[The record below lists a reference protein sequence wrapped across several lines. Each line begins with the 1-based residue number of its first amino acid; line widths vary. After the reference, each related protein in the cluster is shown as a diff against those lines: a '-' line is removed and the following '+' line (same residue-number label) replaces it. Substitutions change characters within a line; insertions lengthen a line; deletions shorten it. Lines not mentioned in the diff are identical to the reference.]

1 MPLYTEQD
9 IITGCKEHKRV
20 FQEMLYKHYYS
31 LFLKICVRYALNMED
46 AEQLMNDG
54 FLKIFNNIAQ
64 YKNAGSFEGWM
75 KRIVINNCL
84 DYLKSKDTKNALKI
98 SHAVPANE
106 THEVAVQAD
115 VIRSLEF
122 KEMLHLIQR
131 LPATTKTVFNM
142 YVFDGFAH
150 KEISKMLDI
159 SESTSSWHLH
169 HARSLLQGMIK
180 KNNTERVSYE
190 YKRF

>member
-1 MPLYTEQD
+1 
-9 IITGCKEHKRV
+9 
-20 FQEMLYKHYYS
+20 
-31 LFLKICVRYALNMED
+31 
-46 AEQLMNDG
+46 
-54 FLKIFNNIAQ
+54 IFNHIAQ

-75 KRIVINNCL
+75 KRIVVNHCL

-98 SHAVPANE
+98 SHAVPTHE
-106 THEVAVQAD
+106 THEVAVQAE

-122 KEMLHLIQR
+122 KEMLQMIQR

-159 SESTSSWHLH
+159 TESTSSWHLH
-169 HARSLLQGMIK
+169 HARNLLQ
-180 KNNTERVSYE
+180 
-190 YKRF
+190 

>member
-1 MPLYTEQD
+1 MPLYTEQN
-9 IITGCKEHKRV
+9 IIAGCRENKRV
-20 FQEMLYKHYYS
+20 FQELLYKQYYS
-31 LFLKICVRYALNMED
+31 LFLRICVRYAMNMED

-54 FLKIFNNIAQ
+54 FLKIFNNISQ

-75 KRIVINNCL
+75 KRIVVNNCL

-98 SHAVPANE
+98 SHAVPTNE
-106 THEVAVQAD
+106 TQEVAVPAD
-115 VIRSLEF
+115 AIKSLEF

-169 HARSLLQGMIK
+169 HARGLLQGMIK
-180 KNNTERVSYE
+180 KNNTERVGYE
-190 YKRF
+190 YKRL